1 MRKLKVIVKDQ
12 KGQKVKDLETIK
24 LYKDSAKTMEIKMEK
39 VANMDG
45 EFAPKDD
52 KSYPIGTNL
61 FYDFTLDNFEP
72 KSGDFG
78 IGDGDLET
86 FEETINLKQ
95 IKVSLVPYLQVRK
108 KRQPNCS
115 YIVSS
120 YLPCG

>member
-108 KRQPNCS
+108 KDNQT
-115 YIVSS
+115 VF
-120 YLPCG
+120 